1 MAEPSAKSFLKIL
14 ERSGIVAEDRLKNA
28 LQELS
33 KRANGKPIQ
42 VDDLTAHLIRA
53 GLLTKWHCDKLL
65 AGKYKGFFLGKYK
78 LLGHLGTGGMSSV
91 YLAEHKLSGQK
102 RAIKVLPK
110 KKVSDKSY
118 LDRFYREGKA
128 AASLNHPNIV
138 RIYDICNAGDTHYMV
153 MEWVDGID
161 LYELVKKDGPLS
173 FQDSIKYV
181 MQAAEGLSHAHQK
194 NLVHRDIKP
203 ANLLLARD
211 GAIKILDLGLA
222 LMREETES
230 LTVLYNE
237 KVMGTADY
245 LAPEQAVNSHEVDLR
260 ADIYS
265 LGCTFYYLLTGHPPF
280 PEGTLAQRI
289 AMHQTRDPAPI
300 TDSRQDCP
308 AALVEIVGQMMK
320 KDVAERPQNSHEVIE
335 LLEAYGESGEAPSE
349 STSTGIEINT
359 RRTSKPSGSRKSAP
373 SKKGS
378 GSAAQFAI
386 STSKS
391 GKISGTPSGTKI
403 ASSRS
408 KKPPIPMWV
417 LALGIILMFVAL
429 LLVLVIAVQFAT

>member
-1 MAEPSAKSFLKIL
+1 M
-14 ERSGIVAEDRLKNA
+14 ERSGIVPEDRLKTA
-28 LQELS
+28 LAELS
-33 KRANGKPIQ
+33 QKSNGKPVK
-42 VDDLTAHLIRA
+42 VDALTAHLIGT
-53 GLLTKWHCDKLL
+53 GLLTQWHCDKLL

-110 KKVSDKSY
+110 KRVSDKSY

-138 RIYDICNAGDTHYMV
+138 RIYDICNSAETHYMV

-173 FQDSIKYV
+173 FDDATNYII
-181 MQAAEGLSHAHQK
+181 QAAEGLAHAHQK

-211 GAIKILDLGLA
+211 GVVKILDLGLA

-265 LGCTFYYLLTGHPPF
+265 LGCTLYYLLTGHPPF

-300 TDSRQDCP
+300 TDSRPDCP
-308 AALVEIVGQMMK
+308 QPLVEICNCMMK
-320 KDVAERPQNSHEVIE
+320 KNVNERPQSSFQVQE
-335 LLEAYGESGEAPSE
+335 LLQAFRESGELALE
-349 STSTGIEINT
+349 SLAAAFDIKA
-359 RRTSKPSGSRKSAP
+359 RTKTTATTNGKNQPAKVAALPAGKMKSP
-373 SKKGS
+373 FS
-378 GSAAQFAI
+378 I

-391 GKISGTPSGTKI
+391 GKRADSSPSSKKTLPGI
-403 ASSRS
+403 RS
-408 KKPPIPMWV
+408 KKPPIPTWV
-417 LALGIILMFVAL
+417 LAIGIIFLFIAL
-429 LLVLVIAVQFAT
+429 LLILMIAVQFAT